1 MRSLSR
7 RRAAGGLIRPRTIA
21 GQLGRILAVSLVLV
35 LVLLGLTMATQVS
48 AYRRSGET
56 VDAVALALL
65 AQDLVHQVQRE
76 RGLSN
81 GLLGGDERLGPPVL
95 DQRADTDT
103 ALRILAEAV
112 AAGPP
117 GATALGAALNQL
129 AGVPGLRAR
138 IDTRAITRQA
148 AFQFYSDSIDAV
160 NRAALGLDQARD
172 PAIRHGLQALYALGD
187 AKEFTARERGF
198 LNGVFAAGA
207 FAEGEYLQFL
217 DIRAARAAAF
227 TQFERDATAAQRDRI
242 DAVRTGA
249 SAALAARAENIAIA
263 SMAGPL
269 THPVDPATWWAQMTD
284 VIDAQ
289 RTVQQ
294 AIGADIRARADE
306 LRRTALLT
314 LAAYALAA
322 LLAVAAE
329 VVLVIASVRA
339 IVRPLSGL
347 AGEADDVASRRLPTA
362 IAAWR
367 DADTAPPAPAPVRTP
382 PGAGVEIDAVAR
394 ALDRVQTTAFDL
406 ASEQALVRRNTTE
419 SLANLARRNQNLVR
433 RQLGLISEFER
444 EEMDPKAL
452 SNLFDLDH
460 LATRMRRN
468 AESLLVLVG
477 EASPRRWAEP
487 IALTDVIRAG
497 LSEVDDYR
505 RVALRRVDEIA
516 VAGAVVSELAH
527 ALAELIENGLA
538 FSPPDLEVEI
548 YGRKVAGGYLLA
560 VVDHGVGMG
569 AEQLAEANARL
580 RGEQDFIVAST
591 RYLGHYVVGRLAGR
605 LGIDV
610 ELTTSPVSGIVARML
625 LPPSLLADENATRP
639 ARSGDDPG
647 ALEAGSTPPAG
658 VSESIERPAQAAA
671 ARDDLPGASADDR
684 YAPAIAASV
693 VTGDASAERGGAA
706 GSAGTAGATAVTGLS
721 LDITGGGAQAAAVRR
736 VPGDLGAAPSG
747 RSGVDQRSRAQVHPP
762 SARTS
767 DGGTEA
773 GTSRM
778 PGVGAP
784 GTVASRRADSA
795 PPSRTNGAATPS
807 DANGLAGPGPT
818 ATGAR
823 TLRSGPTSAA
833 AQGDSPYAQFVNGA
847 AHSRREPTVRESV
860 DPGDGIV
867 RHVGPQAAPT
877 VERTRNGL
885 VKRGKRAKAPE
896 APPRGAVSEPHRPP
910 AVERTPEQTRGLL
923 TAFRT
928 GHDRA
933 GEARGEHRPRT
944 EELR

>member
-7 RRAAGGLIRPRTIA
+7 RRVAGGLIRPRTIA

-35 LVLLGLTMATQVS
+35 LVLLGLTMASQVA

-65 AQDLVHQVQRE
+65 AQDLVHQAQRE

-81 GLLGGDERLGPPVL
+81 GLLGGDERLGQPVT
-95 DQRADTDT
+95 DQRAETDA
-103 ALRILAEAV
+103 ALRVLAEAV
-112 AAGPP
+112 ARRPP
-117 GATALGAALNQL
+117 GAGALDAALSQL
-129 AGVPGLRAR
+129 AGLPGLRAR
-138 IDTRAITRQA
+138 IDTRTITRQA
-148 AFQFYSDSIDAV
+148 AFQFYSDSVDAV

-227 TQFERDATAAQRDRI
+227 AQFDRDATAAQRDRI
-242 DAVRTGA
+242 DAVRTGS

-269 THPVDPATWWAQMTD
+269 THPVDPATWWSQMTE
-284 VIDAQ
+284 VIDEQ

-294 AIGADIRARADE
+294 AVGADIRARADA

-314 LAAYALAA
+314 LAAFALAA

-339 IVRPLSGL
+339 IVRPLAGL
-347 AGEADDVASRRLPTA
+347 AGEADEVASRRLPTA

-382 PGAGVEIDAVAR
+382 AGAGVEIDAVAR

-452 SNLFDLDH
+452 SNLFELDH

-505 RVALRRVDEIA
+505 RVALRRVDDIA
-516 VAGAVVSELAH
+516 IAGAVVSELAH

-610 ELTTSPVSGIVARML
+610 ELTTSPVSGIVARLL
-625 LPPSLLADENATRP
+625 LPPSVLAEENVSRP
-639 ARSGDDPG
+639 VESGG
-647 ALEAGSTPPAG
+647 
-658 VSESIERPAQAAA
+658 ER
-671 ARDDLPGASADDR
+671 
-684 YAPAIAASV
+684 IV
-693 VTGDASAERGGAA
+693 
-706 GSAGTAGATAVTGLS
+706 
-721 LDITGGGAQAAAVRR
+721 
-736 VPGDLGAAPSG
+736 
-747 RSGVDQRSRAQVHPP
+747 
-762 SARTS
+762 S

-773 GTSRM
+773 GSSRRSD
-778 PGVGAP
+778 VGAQRELN
-784 GTVASRRADSA
+784 GAVVSRRAESA
-795 PPSRTNGAATPS
+795 APSRVNGSAVEATPP
-807 DANGLAGPGPT
+807 ATNGLAGPSDT
-818 ATGAR
+818 DARATV
-823 TLRSGPTSAA
+823 RSGPMPAA
-833 AQGDSPYAQFVNGA
+833 AQGDSPYAQFVGGA
-847 AHSRREPTVRESV
+847 TPSLREPRVRESA
-860 DPGDGIV
+860 DPGDGVV
-867 RHVGPQAAPT
+867 RHVGPRAAPT

-885 VKRGKRAKAPE
+885 VKRGKRVKTPE
-896 APPRGAVSEPHRPP
+896 TSHARFVSEPNRPP
-910 AVERTPEQTRGLL
+910 AVERTPDQTRGML

>member
-65 AQDLVHQVQRE
+65 AQDLVHQAQRE

-81 GLLGGDERLGPPVL
+81 GLLGGDERLAQPVT
-95 DQRADTDT
+95 DQRAETDA
-103 ALRILAEAV
+103 ALRVLAGAV
-112 AAGPP
+112 ATRPP
-117 GATALGAALNQL
+117 GATALDAALSQL
-129 AGVPGLRAR
+129 AGLPGLRAR
-138 IDTRAITRQA
+138 IDTRTITRQA
-148 AFQFYSDSIDAV
+148 AFQFYSDSVDAV

-227 TQFERDATAAQRDRI
+227 AQFDRDATAAQRDRI
-242 DAVRTGA
+242 DAVRTGS

-269 THPVDPATWWAQMTD
+269 THPVDPATWWSQMTE
-284 VIDAQ
+284 VIDQQ

-294 AIGADIRARADE
+294 AVGADIRARADA

-314 LAAYALAA
+314 LAAFALAA

-339 IVRPLSGL
+339 IVRPLAGL

-382 PGAGVEIDAVAR
+382 AGAGVEIDAVAR

-452 SNLFDLDH
+452 SNLFELDH

-505 RVALRRVDEIA
+505 RVAMRRVDDIA
-516 VAGAVVSELAH
+516 IAGAVVSELAH

-610 ELTTSPVSGIVARML
+610 ELTTSPVSGIVARLL
-625 LPPSLLADENATRP
+625 LPPSILVDENAARP
-639 ARSGDDPG
+639 VESGG
-647 ALEAGSTPPAG
+647 ERVT
-658 VSESIERPAQAAA
+658 SE
-671 ARDDLPGASADDR
+671 
-684 YAPAIAASV
+684 
-693 VTGDASAERGGAA
+693 
-706 GSAGTAGATAVTGLS
+706 
-721 LDITGGGAQAAAVRR
+721 
-736 VPGDLGAAPSG
+736 
-747 RSGVDQRSRAQVHPP
+747 
-762 SARTS
+762 
-767 DGGTEA
+767 GGTDA
-773 GTSRM
+773 GTSRSS
-778 PGVGAP
+778 GVGAQREFN
-784 GTVASRRADSA
+784 GAVIARRADSA
-795 PPSRTNGAATPS
+795 APSPANGTVVDATAPA
-807 DANGLAGPGPT
+807 ANGLAGPRPT
-818 ATGAR
+818 DTDVRATV
-823 TLRSGPTSAA
+823 RSGPSSAA

-847 AHSRREPTVRESV
+847 AHSLPVPTVREST
-860 DPGDGIV
+860 DPGAGVV
-867 RHVGPQAAPT
+867 RHVGPRAAPT

-885 VKRGKRAKAPE
+885 VKRGKRVKTPE
-896 APPRGAVSEPHRPP
+896 TSHSRSASEPNRPP
-910 AVERTPEQTRGLL
+910 AVERTPDQTRGML